1 MTPDRTLTSTN
12 HTAMNHNRRSPIAFL
27 RAVSSSHL
35 AVCRVLGVGVLSFG
49 ALGCGPKAPA
59 EGAPEAVAEE
69 KPPEL
74 HQMLPLK
81 DQTVSNFRMTT
92 DLGDEGILVLEI
104 YRPRPELAELRIA
117 GRAQRLAIE
126 DNRISQTTGGILLE
140 TPLKKGHAFIGSFG
154 TVTISETGQLVT
166 VPAGTYSG
174 CLTTVEESTRPPKRS
189 TSTYCPGI
197 GLVLMEVES
206 FGESAGLVRTELS
219 YHGPRVEFPKRH
231 ERK

>member
-1 MTPDRTLTSTN
+1 MSP
-12 HTAMNHNRRSPIAFL
+12 RRADLFL
-27 RAVSSSHL
+27 LHAGRLLLSL
-35 AVCRVLGVGVLSFG
+35 AALVL
-49 ALGCGPKAPA
+49 AAPGCGPSAAPST
-59 EGAPEAVAEE
+59 APSAVVEEA
-69 KPPEL
+69 PPEL

-104 YRPRPELAELRIA
+104 YRPRPELAELKIA

-140 TPLKKGHAFIGSFG
+140 TPLKKGHTFIGSFG
-154 TVTISETGQLVT
+154 TVTISETSQLVT
-166 VPAGTYSG
+166 VPAGTFSG
-174 CLTTVEESTRPPKRS
+174 CLTTVEESTTPPKRS